1 LRILHCG
8 VTILATERERKEEE
22 EEEKE
27 ASAGCHK

>member
-22 EEEKE
+22 EEKE